1 MKKGLTRLIPSIF
14 LAAAI
19 SLAEAPNPKSHTK
32 AVSGTVTA
40 LDTASKSLSVKD
52 AKGKETRLVLTG
64 ATRVTGGTLKTGE
77 QVTFRWMSRD
87 KKKVATIV
95 QVHAAEAE
103 STAVA
108 AGSAGVTPT
117 PKTE

>member
-1 MKKGLTRLIPSIF
+1 MKGLTRLIPSIF
-14 LAAAI
+14 LLAAV
-19 SLAEAPNPKSHTK
+19 SLGEAPNPKSHTK
-32 AVSGTVTA
+32 AVSGAITA
-40 LDTASKSLSVKD
+40 LDTASKSLTVKD

-64 ATRVTGGTLKTGE
+64 ATRVTGGTLKIGE
-77 QVTFRWMSRD
+77 QVTVRWMTRD

-95 QVHAAEAE
+95 QVQAPEAE

-108 AGSAGVTPT
+108 SGTAEVTPT